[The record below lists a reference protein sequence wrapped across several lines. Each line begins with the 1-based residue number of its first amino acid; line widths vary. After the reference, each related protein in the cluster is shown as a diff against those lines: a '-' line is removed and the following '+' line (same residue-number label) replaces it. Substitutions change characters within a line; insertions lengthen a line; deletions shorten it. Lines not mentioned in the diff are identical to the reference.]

1 MRHRDVNT
9 SRRLAYIVRTRRAR
23 RSRRRVSVP
32 LRRRINHDEPSSM
45 AFDNTTSLSGD
56 LLHRLCLAGMEG
68 WSVGAVSVRVRY
80 TRSTPFSG
88 TCIYEDRRIYVN
100 LGRHL
105 RYPYRMKTNL
115 AKVRTLG
122 FGWRRPIFRLEMRD
136 AYQLAV
142 FIFMHELYHLL
153 VYRAGRNT
161 RQKESMCDRFAA
173 RYLVDRFGCQVR
185 TERGELVPRD
195 EWDFQDLDGFVG
207 AARFRRSAVA
217 V

>member
-1 MRHRDVNT
+1 MEHRIT
-9 SRRLAYIVRTRRAR
+9 RSRRLASVRVRRD
-23 RSRRRVSVP
+23 RRVH
-32 LRRRINHDEPSSM
+32 RRRIPFRRRIDLNEPASM
-45 AFDNTTSLSGD
+45 DFGNTTGLSGE
-56 LLHRLCLAGMEG
+56 LLHRLCLDGIEG
-68 WSVGAVSVRVRY
+68 WSVGAITVRVRY

-115 AKVRTLG
+115 ARVCTLG
-122 FGWRRPIFRLEMRD
+122 SGWRRPIYRLEMRD

-185 TERGELVPRD
+185 AEQGHLVPRAQ
-195 EWDFQDLDGFVG
+195 WDFQDLDGFVA
-207 AARFRRSAVA
+207 AARPRRSTPAV
-217 V
+217 